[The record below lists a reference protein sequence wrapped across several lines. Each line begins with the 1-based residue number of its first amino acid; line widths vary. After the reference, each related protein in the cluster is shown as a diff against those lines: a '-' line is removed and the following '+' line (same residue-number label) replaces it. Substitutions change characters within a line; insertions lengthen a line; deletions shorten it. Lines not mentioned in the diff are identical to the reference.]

1 MTRTVIAVGPG
12 TPARAAARLMTQFD
26 IHRVLVLD
34 GGKLCGVLS
43 SMDIVRAAGLGRI

>member
-1 MTRTVIAVGPG
+1 
-12 TPARAAARLMTQFD
+12 
-26 IHRVLVLD
+26 VLD